1 MTIKDIIIKYSDKLK
16 DISDTPRLDTEL
28 LLQKTLGVDRLY
40 IHLNLN
46 KELTEEQKTKFMGFA
61 EERLN
66 GRPIAYIVENREF
79 MGLDFFVK
87 EGVLIP
93 RPDTETLVEEIIE
106 ICREK
111 KDVSILDIGTGSGA
125 ITISLACLLYTSP
138 SPRDLVPSRMP
149 SSA

>member
-1 MTIKDIIIKYSDKLK
+1 
-16 DISDTPRLDTEL
+16 
-28 LLQKTLGVDRLY
+28 
-40 IHLNLN
+40 
-46 KELTEEQKTKFMGFA
+46 MGFA

-111 KDVSILDIGTGSGA
+111 K
-125 ITISLACLLYTSP
+125 
-138 SPRDLVPSRMP
+138 M
-149 SSA
+149 